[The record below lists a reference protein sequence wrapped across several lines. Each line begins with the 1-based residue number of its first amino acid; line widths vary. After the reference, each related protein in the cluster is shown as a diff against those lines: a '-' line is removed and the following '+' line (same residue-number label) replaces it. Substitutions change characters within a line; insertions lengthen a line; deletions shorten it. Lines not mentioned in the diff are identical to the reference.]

1 LGIPSAGLRP
11 IYILALLFLHPKILE
26 KIFNRIL
33 GLLRREPVAIP
44 ISYSEILC
52 ILGVCVLSWVAGGI
66 GFYFFMDG
74 VFPVSSK
81 YFLFLTGALAFSS
94 TLGLIALFAPSGL
107 GVREGALV
115 YLLSFIMPGSVAV
128 IISIL
133 SRIWMTF
140 IEIGLIGI
148 VYLLGKVLKGFGKRD
163 PYVKT

>member
-1 LGIPSAGLRP
+1 VMAAGFVFLISVLLFRELDFFYLGIPSAGLVP

-94 TLGLIALFAPSGL
+94 TLGLIARFGGERGSFSLSP
-107 GVREGALV
+107 LV
-115 YLLSFIMPGSVAV
+115 YHARFSGCYHLYPQS
-128 IISIL
+128 
-133 SRIWMTF
+133 
-140 IEIGLIGI
+140 
-148 VYLLGKVLKGFGKRD
+148 YLDDL
-163 PYVKT
+163 Y